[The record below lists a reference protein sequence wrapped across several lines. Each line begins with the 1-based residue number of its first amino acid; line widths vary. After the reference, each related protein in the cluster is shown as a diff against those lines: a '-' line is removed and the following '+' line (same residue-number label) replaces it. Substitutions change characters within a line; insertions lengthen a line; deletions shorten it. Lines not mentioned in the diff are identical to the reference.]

1 MGLLIVS
8 FTKDDV
14 DIQSV
19 TTVFQGYFRIDRYL
33 IRHRTFAGGWTGTIS
48 REIFER
54 GHAVGVLPYDPVL
67 DRVVLIE
74 QYRTGALAAG
84 RDPWLV
90 EIVAGMIEEGEEPED
105 VARRE
110 TQEEAG
116 GEILDLIP
124 INDILV
130 TPGGSSETMKI
141 FCARVDS
148 SSMGGLH
155 GLEEE
160 NEDIRVFTLSVDE
173 ALEWVKA
180 GRISNAVAVI
190 ALYWLALERK
200 NLQTR
205 WSAAYTTPN

>member
-1 MGLLIVS
+1 MGLLIVV
-8 FTKDDV
+8 FGKQDV
-14 DIQSV
+14 DVQSI
-19 TTVFQGYFRIDRYL
+19 TTVYQGYFRIDRYL
-33 IRHRTFAGGWTGTIS
+33 VRHRTFAGGWTGTVS

-90 EIVAGMIEEGEEPED
+90 EIVAGIIEPGETPAD
-105 VARRE
+105 VAARE

-116 GEILDLIP
+116 GVILDLLP
-124 INDILV
+124 IVDVLV
-130 TPGGSSETMKI
+130 TPGGSSETMQL
-141 FCARVDS
+141 FCGKVDS
-148 SSMGGLH
+148 SSIGGFH

-173 ALEWVKA
+173 ALDWVKT
-180 GRISNAVAVI
+180 GRISNAIAVI
-190 ALYWLALERK
+190 ALYWLALEHK
-200 NLQTR
+200 NLRAR
-205 WSAAYTTPN
+205 WAA

>member
-1 MGLLIVS
+1 MIVV
-8 FTKDDV
+8 FGKQDV
-14 DIQSV
+14 DVQSI
-19 TTVFQGYFRIDRYL
+19 TTVYQGYFRIDRYL
-33 IRHRTFAGGWTGTIS
+33 VRHRTFAGGWTGTVS

-90 EIVAGMIEEGEEPED
+90 EIVAGIIEPGETPAD
-105 VARRE
+105 VAARE

-116 GEILDLIP
+116 GVILDLLP
-124 INDILV
+124 IVDVLV
-130 TPGGSSETMKI
+130 TPGGSSETMQL
-141 FCARVDS
+141 FCGKVDS
-148 SSMGGLH
+148 SSIGGFH

-173 ALEWVKA
+173 ALDWVKT
-180 GRISNAVAVI
+180 GRISNAIAVI
-190 ALYWLALERK
+190 ALYWLALEHK
-200 NLQTR
+200 NLRAR
-205 WSAAYTTPN
+205 WAA